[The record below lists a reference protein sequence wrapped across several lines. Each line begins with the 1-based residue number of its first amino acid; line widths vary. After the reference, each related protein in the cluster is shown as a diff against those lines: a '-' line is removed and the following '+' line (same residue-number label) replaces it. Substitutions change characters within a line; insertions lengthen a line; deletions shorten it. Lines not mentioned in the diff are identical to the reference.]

1 VIQHG
6 IEIMLGSPVNKL
18 AVFCDIGDAAV
29 TVLISFAVKP
39 RRRIFMKNFTILW
52 PSNVNLF

>member
-1 VIQHG
+1 
-6 IEIMLGSPVNKL
+6 MLGSPVNKL
-18 AVFCDIGDAAV
+18 AGFCDIGDAAV